1 MHIVFSLD
9 EDIDT
14 AATNGTKIMFSPG
27 FLDEI
32 SDQELDFVLMHEILH
47 IVLQHCV
54 RGAKFESEQFNIACD
69 IVVNS
74 NILKSNYMDF
84 TSITLKKYGEL
95 MHKTPDGKEG
105 YEYTAEEVYDMLNV
119 LISKVKPQNKFPKS
133 NNKSS
138 LGSDSADSDGN
149 NNSGNSSTGNNTNSN
164 ANNSGETSDNENTT
178 ENPKSGDNS
187 ILGFLGLGAIA
198 SGALFVNL
206 RKKNKK

>member
-32 SDQELDFVLMHEILH
+32 SDRELDFVLMHEILH

-54 RGAKFESEQFNIACD
+54 RGAEFESEQFNIACD

-74 NILKSNYMDF
+74 NILKSNSMDS
-84 TSITLKKYGEL
+84 TSITLKKYGES

-105 YEYTAEEVYDMLNV
+105 YEYTVEEVYDMLNV
-119 LISKVKPQNKFPKS
+119 LLSKTKS
-133 NNKSS
+133 KNKSS
-138 LGSDSADSDGN
+138 LDIDSADSDGN
-149 NNSGNSSTGNNTNSN
+149 NNGKSINIGDSDKGDDRNGDENSKSSGIKANSKSTT
-164 ANNSGETSDNENTT
+164 SGKGF
-178 ENPKSGDNS
+178 KSGR
-187 ILGFLGLGAIA
+187 A
-198 SGALFVNL
+198 S
-206 RKKNKK
+206 K